1 MYVSL
6 FHLSFAKLWKV
17 LNLILSNTN
26 FQERATSLIFKQVH
40 VFLDWATQQI
50 FISYSNWA
58 HLWQIDYFVDCHYS
72 GQDDR
77 LWVIGGTSAGTLGYF
92 PVNYKGKGAI
102 GPPEAVLH
110 GGHTGIVRSVLPLSG
125 MRGAP
130 THTQGGIFGWTGG
143 EDGRL
148 CCWMPDES
156 SDANRSWISS
166 KLVMKSP
173 KTRRKSRHHP
183 Y

>member
-1 MYVSL
+1 M
-6 FHLSFAKLWKV
+6 
-17 LNLILSNTN
+17 
-26 FQERATSLIFKQVH
+26 
-40 VFLDWATQQI
+40 
-50 FISYSNWA
+50 
-58 HLWQIDYFVDCHYS
+58 QIDYFVDCHYS
-72 GQDDR
+72 GQDDQ

-110 GGHTGIVRSVLPLSG
+110 GGHTGIVRSVLPVSG
-125 MRGAP
+125 LRGGP
-130 THTQGGIFGWTGG
+130 THTQGGVFGWTGG

-148 CCWMPDES
+148 CCWMPNES

-166 KLVMKSP
+166 KMVMMSP
-173 KTRRKSRHHP
+173 KTRSKSRHHP